1 MIQTEESGLTLDQEL
16 QVAVIRN
23 NSSNL
28 SEGELLELLV
38 FVTTE
43 YLKLYNR
50 VRQRMLM
57 DVGL

>member
-1 MIQTEESGLTLDQEL
+1 
-16 QVAVIRN
+16 VAVIRN

-57 DVGL
+57 DAGL

>member
-1 MIQTEESGLTLDQEL
+1 MIQVEESGLTLDQEL

-28 SEGELLELLV
+28 SEGELLELLG

-50 VRQRMLM
+50 VRERLLT
-57 DVGL
+57 DAGL